1 VLDAFA
7 IMLEDKM
14 KLQEWER
21 DLVFMQNEFK
31 LLSKDGRLTN
41 KKYDMVVFGRH
52 NNLPYSAISLLVSM
66 PCAITAQLI
75 LDGKIK
81 ETGVLRPTSDVI
93 IQSVLGEVLFN
104 LIYLFL
110 FLVGETKNLCDR
122 TC

>member
-1 VLDAFA
+1 MRAQHVLDAFA

-31 LLSKDGRLTN
+31 LLRKDGRVIN

-66 PCAITAQLI
+66 PCAITAQLM
-75 LDGKIK
+75 LDEKIK
-81 ETGVLRPTSDVI
+81 ETGVLRPTSQI
-93 IQSVLGEVLFN
+93 IIDNVLKEVKF
-104 LIYLFL
+104 Y
-110 FLVGETKNLCDR
+110 
-122 TC
+122 